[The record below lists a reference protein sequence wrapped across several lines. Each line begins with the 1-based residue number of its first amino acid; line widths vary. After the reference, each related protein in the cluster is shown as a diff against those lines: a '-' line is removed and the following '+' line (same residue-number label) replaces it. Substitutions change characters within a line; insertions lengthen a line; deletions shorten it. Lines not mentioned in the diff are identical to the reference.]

1 MSGSCYVD
9 IQKSTDACK
18 CVNRFSDNSGT
29 TEAHLYDLQL
39 LPDVK
44 LPVQRAS
51 TEYIANLRS
60 RIQILSRL
68 SSRLELLN
76 QLIDIFHYS
85 FNLPSKSKCSAYS
98 KPSP

>member
-51 TEYIANLRS
+51 AEYIANLRS

-68 SSRLELLN
+68 IPRLKLLN
-76 QLIDIFHYS
+76 QLIDVFHYS
-85 FNLPSKSKCSAYS
+85 FNFPRNQMLSLQ
-98 KPSP
+98 